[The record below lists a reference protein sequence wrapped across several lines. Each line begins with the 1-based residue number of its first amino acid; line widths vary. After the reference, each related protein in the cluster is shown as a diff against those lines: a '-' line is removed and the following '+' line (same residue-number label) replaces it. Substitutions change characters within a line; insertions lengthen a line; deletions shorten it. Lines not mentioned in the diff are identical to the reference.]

1 MDLIEYTTDKLM
13 ELRNDTET
21 KWYEIMMGQYE
32 QRIWKNLIRYLIL
45 KGLDDGLRLK
55 NIRLKIL
62 DERTVRNI
70 FDTLYKENIFYDC
83 SVMNN
88 RNEKIYGLNL

>member
-62 DERTVRNI
+62 DERTIRNI
-70 FDTLYKENIFYDC
+70 FDTLYKENIFYDTE
-83 SVMNN
+83 MNN
-88 RNEKIYGLNL
+88 KNEKIYGLNL